1 MKGQQGMLFDAEE
14 MNSIEKGNLWNQQQG
29 PVKCLGKHINNAL
42 REELSDMSTVA
53 KFEIVQDVTGD
64 CPLSY

>member
-29 PVKCLGKHINNAL
+29 LVKGFTMDDERLKNPDGNYD
-42 REELSDMSTVA
+42 R
-53 KFEIVQDVTGD
+53 G
-64 CPLSY
+64 CPLSYCQT